1 MPLCRGWQ
9 TLSHI
14 IVINLLTG
22 GLIEGSR
29 VGEAGVVVFVIL
41 YYSSFIFYFDV
52 VCEIVLFWSHL
63 KPLRREERKETVE
76 RSDDLSWT
84 LTSPHWCQRSL
95 CSLSAGHSTLK
106 VQYTHT
112 YTHMHIHTCIH
123 CKVATLLRTYWPR
136 CSTGKCSVTCHRSS
150 TQIHR
155 SVKQYE
161 PFTMWDT
168 LIKLNDSLKYTVDL
182 NHSLWQ
188 CQNSLLQ
195 DCVTLHLC
203 VFFNN

>member
-112 YTHMHIHTCIH
+112 HTCTYIH
-123 CKVATLLRTYWPR
+123 AFTVRLLHFWGLTGPDALQANVLLRV
-136 CSTGKCSVTCHRSS
+136 TGAQR
-150 TQIHR
+150 
-155 SVKQYE
+155 
-161 PFTMWDT
+161 
-168 LIKLNDSLKYTVDL
+168 KYIGL
-182 NHSLWQ
+182 
-188 CQNSLLQ
+188 
-195 DCVTLHLC
+195 
-203 VFFNN
+203 